1 MTLEELS
8 RLDYQ
13 GAMDMLFAYTTD
25 IKRHEKDMDAL
36 RKEIGLWSSRVTLA
50 EGKGL
55 AELAGAAKAQL
66 AQLNGKLAE
75 IEASRAELARDA
87 QRIKES
93 LSGIK
98 AKERSIDP
106 DLLQAELSM
115 MTGEALDPGKAKLER
130 ELSALE
136 GAAGT
141 SAAGATERT
150 GATGG
155 AGAPAEDAL
164 SALKRKM
171 GLAPGSAQ
179 GATDVP
185 GKPDT
190 KA

>member
-13 GAMDMLFAYTTD
+13 GAMELLFAYTTD
-25 IKRHEKDMDAL
+25 IKRHEKDMESL
-36 RKEIGLWSSRVTLA
+36 EKEIALWTSRVSLA

-55 AELAGAAKAQL
+55 ADLAAAARAQL
-66 AQLNGKLAE
+66 DQLKGKAAE
-75 IEASRAELARDA
+75 IAASKAELARDA

-115 MTGEALDPGKAKLER
+115 MTGEALDPGKAKLEK
-130 ELSALE
+130 ELADLGVSGSTA
-136 GAAGT
+136 
-141 SAAGATERT
+141 S
-150 GATGG
+150 
-155 AGAPAEDAL
+155 PAEDAL
-164 SALKRKM
+164 SILKRKM
-171 GLAPGSAQ
+171 GLAQDNPSGDAS
-179 GATDVP
+179 
-185 GKPDT
+185 GKPGE